1 MMIAHKTSFSETP
14 FLFEAGGS
22 LDSIDVV
29 YHTSEGEYTPGRR
42 VIWVC
47 HALTANSNVEEW
59 WPEIAGPGKAIDPEK
74 DYVVCVNMLCSA
86 YGSMS
91 ASSINPATGKP
102 FFFDFPATTVRDMI
116 SASILVRKKL
126 GIDHI
131 DILIGSSI
139 GGFQAIEWAVTEPD
153 VIKNAIFIATAP
165 RMSPWLGSTVATQR
179 MALEADQTF
188 RQCKDINGGAN
199 GLRCARAQ
207 ALVSYRCYSGY
218 QLTQS
223 EDDPDCMFAGK
234 VASYEKYQGDK
245 FIKRKFDAYSYYYLC
260 QALDS
265 HNVGRNRG
273 GVAAALGTIKA
284 RTLVASI
291 DTDVIFP
298 PYELDQWAQ
307 FIPDVEIVRM
317 SSNYGHDGF
326 LLETRQIEDIL
337 YRFRG

>member
-1 MMIAHKTSFSETP
+1 MIAHKTTFSEEP
-14 FLFEAGGS
+14 FKFEAGGS

-29 YHTSEGEYTPGRR
+29 YHTSEGDYTPGRR
-42 VIWVC
+42 VVWVC

-59 WPEIAGPGKAIDPEK
+59 WPELAGPGKAIDTTK

-102 FFFDFPATTVRDMI
+102 FYFDFPATTVRDMI

-131 DILIGSSI
+131 DLLIGSSI

-165 RMSPWLGSTVATQR
+165 RISPWLGSTVATQR

-188 RQCKDINGGAN
+188 RQCKDLSGGTE
-199 GLRCARAQ
+199 GLKCARAQ
-207 ALVSYRCYSGY
+207 ALVSYRCFKGY
-218 QLTQS
+218 QITQK
-223 EDDPDCMFAGK
+223 EDDEDCLFAGK
-234 VASYEKYQGDK
+234 VASYEQYQGDK

-273 GVAAALGTIKA
+273 GVAAALGRIKA
-284 RTLVASI
+284 NTIVASI

-298 PYELDQWAQ
+298 PYELDEWAGY
-307 FIPDVEIVRM
+307 IPNVKIVRM
-317 SSNYGHDGF
+317 TSNFGHDGF
-326 LLETRQIEDIL
+326 LLEKDQITEIL
-337 YRFRG
+337 K

>member
-1 MMIAHKTSFSETP
+1 MIAHKLTFSESP
-14 FLFEAGGS
+14 FQFEAGGH

-29 YHTSEGEYTPGRR
+29 FHTSKGDYTPGRR
-42 VIWVC
+42 VVWIC
-47 HALTANSNVEEW
+47 HALTANSDVEEW
-59 WPEIAGPGKAIDPEK
+59 WPDIAGPGKAIDPDK

-91 ASSINPATGKP
+91 ASSINPRSGKP

-131 DILIGSSI
+131 DLLIGSSI
-139 GGFQAIEWAVTEPD
+139 GGFQAIEWAITEPD
-153 VIKNAIFIATAP
+153 IIRNALFMATAP
-165 RMSPWLGSTVATQR
+165 RISPWLGSTVATQR

-188 RQCKDINGGAN
+188 RQCNDLSGGSE
-199 GLRCARAQ
+199 GLKCARAQ

-218 QLTQS
+218 QLTQK
-223 EDDPDCMFAGK
+223 EDDVDCLFAGK
-234 VASYEKYQGDK
+234 VASYEKYQGEK

-273 GVAAALGTIKA
+273 GVAAALNRIKA
-284 RTLVASI
+284 RTIVASI

-298 PYELDQWAQ
+298 PFEFDGWAGC
-307 FIPDVEIVRM
+307 IPNVEIVRM
-317 SSNYGHDGF
+317 TSNFGHDGF
-326 LLETRQIEDIL
+326 LLEKDQICNIL
-337 YRFRG
+337 EMFDK